1 MNAADY
7 MILLA
12 VALAVLFAAR
22 FIYRRRRNGGCCGGC
37 GGCSGNCAAC
47 KKDCADRDKKQR

>member
-7 MILLA
+7 FILLA

-22 FIYRRRRNGGCCGGC
+22 FIYRRKKNGGGC

-47 KKDCADRDKKQR
+47 KKDCSDRNKK